1 MKAVLWILVVGFLS
15 SGAGASAGAHEL
27 FPGNVKV
34 GDVHAPARWA
44 PRHDVRDARLSITN
58 REGNVTLLLTD
69 EVVAIQFSERTLR
82 DIHRQ
87 MREDEDTQDNAI
99 ARALASAVM
108 SGVRTLLDHSAE
120 CPVRSLHDAALV
132 DGRIV
137 FTAVDGEH
145 VLEGM
150 KVDDR
155 EALASFAPEDARAFV
170 RECERLRRQ
179 KR

>member
-1 MKAVLWILVVGFLS
+1 MKALLWALVVGLS
-15 SGAGASAGAHEL
+15 LPCASAPAGAHDL
-27 FPGNVKV
+27 LPGNVKV
-34 GDVHAPARWA
+34 ADVHAPARWA
-44 PRHDVRDARLSITN
+44 PRHDARDARLAITN

-87 MREDEDTQDNAI
+87 MRADEDTRDNAI

-120 CPVRSLHDAALV
+120 CPIRSLHAAAFV
-132 DGRIV
+132 DGRLV

-145 VLEGM
+145 VLEGTR
-150 KVDDR
+150 VDDR
-155 EALASFAPEDARAFV
+155 EALTTFAEDDARTFV

>member
-1 MKAVLWILVVGFLS
+1 MKPLLWILLVGILHP
-15 SGAGASAGAHEL
+15 GASTLAGAHDL
-27 FPGNVKV
+27 FPGNMKV
-34 GDVHAPARWA
+34 ADVHAPARWA
-44 PRHDVRDARLSITN
+44 PRHDSRDAQLAITN

-69 EVVAIQFSERTLR
+69 EVVAIQFSDRTLR
-82 DIHRQ
+82 EIHRQ
-87 MREDEDTQDNAI
+87 LREDEDTQDNAI

-120 CPVRSLHDAALV
+120 CPIRSLHDAAYV
-132 DGRIV
+132 NGRMV

-150 KVDDR
+150 KVDDH
-155 EALASFAPEDARAFV
+155 EALAGFAENDARSFV
-170 RECERLRRQ
+170 RACERIRRQ